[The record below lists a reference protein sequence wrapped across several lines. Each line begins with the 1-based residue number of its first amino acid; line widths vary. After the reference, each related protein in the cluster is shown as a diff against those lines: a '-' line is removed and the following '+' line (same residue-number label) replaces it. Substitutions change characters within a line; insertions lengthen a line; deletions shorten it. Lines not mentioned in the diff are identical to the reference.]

1 MGKSGSG
8 SGLIHRHPH
17 YTSGLCGC
25 RYSITEISVMKNF
38 LIALVIAIILVNC
51 LGSLVD
57 SWLGMH
63 LVISDELLSPWEN
76 VAVLSLIGVALAIV
90 GFVVAISVMGTILLA
105 LGAGFLALLVLGV
118 SAFWPIILIGI
129 ALYALKNRKSAAYER
144 QNDVNMRH
152 TL

>member
-1 MGKSGSG
+1 
-8 SGLIHRHPH
+8 
-17 YTSGLCGC
+17 
-25 RYSITEISVMKNF
+25 MKNF
-38 LIALVIAIILVNC
+38 LIALVIAIVLVNC
-51 LGSLVD
+51 LGNLVD

-63 LVISDELLSPWEN
+63 LVMSDELLSPWEN
-76 VAVLSLIGVALAIV
+76 VAVLSLIGVALAVV

-129 ALYALKNRKSAAYER
+129 ALYVLKNRNSAAYKQ
-144 QNDVNMRH
+144 QNDTNMHH

>member
-1 MGKSGSG
+1 
-8 SGLIHRHPH
+8 
-17 YTSGLCGC
+17 
-25 RYSITEISVMKNF
+25 
-38 LIALVIAIILVNC
+38 
-51 LGSLVD
+51 
-57 SWLGMH
+57 
-63 LVISDELLSPWEN
+63 

-129 ALYALKNRKSAAYER
+129 ALYALKNRNSAAYKQ

>member
-1 MGKSGSG
+1 
-8 SGLIHRHPH
+8 
-17 YTSGLCGC
+17 
-25 RYSITEISVMKNF
+25 MKNF

-63 LVISDELLSPWEN
+63 LVMSDELLSPWEN

>member
-1 MGKSGSG
+1 
-8 SGLIHRHPH
+8 
-17 YTSGLCGC
+17 
-25 RYSITEISVMKNF
+25 
-38 LIALVIAIILVNC
+38 
-51 LGSLVD
+51 
-57 SWLGMH
+57 
-63 LVISDELLSPWEN
+63 
-76 VAVLSLIGVALAIV
+76 
-90 GFVVAISVMGTILLA
+90 MGTILLA

>member
-1 MGKSGSG
+1 
-8 SGLIHRHPH
+8 
-17 YTSGLCGC
+17 
-25 RYSITEISVMKNF
+25 MKNF
-38 LIALVIAIILVNC
+38 LIALVIAIVLVNC

-63 LVISDELLSPWEN
+63 LVMSDELLSPWEN

-129 ALYALKNRKSAAYER
+129 ALYALKNRKSAAYR
-144 QNDVNMRH
+144 QQNDVNMRH

>member
-1 MGKSGSG
+1 
-8 SGLIHRHPH
+8 
-17 YTSGLCGC
+17 
-25 RYSITEISVMKNF
+25 MKNF

-63 LVISDELLSPWEN
+63 LVMSDELLSPWEN

-129 ALYALKNRKSAAYER
+129 ALYALKNRKSAAYR
-144 QNDVNMRH
+144 QQNDVNMRH